1 ASLWDSSPNSFIP
14 KLVLAK
20 TILKVSQLGSFQ
32 VTKNFSSLYKERSK
46 LGNMFRPNQQSRDI
60 IISKGGGGV
69 AKGGKAK
76 KKIIHP
82 PIESY
87 WLLPSMKPEKH
98 SSSSSPAAAVSSMV
112 SLIKRIGRSRSL
124 NMALEGAHDPKDED
138 VVNSFREALFLDG
151 HFLAKRNDYHTLLR
165 FLRMRDFD
173 IPKAKDMFVSYL
185 KWREEYRVD
194 AIAKEFKLEEIGE
207 VKKCYPNGYHGV
219 DRVGRPVYIER
230 LGMVDTNGLLE
241 ATTLDRLVKY
251 HISEQEKTMNLR
263 YPACSIVAKTHIAST
278 TSILDVKGVGMSSF
292 SKPARYLFM
301 EIQKIDSN
309 YYPETLHRL
318 YIVNAGSGFRM
329 LWKVLKPFLDVRTL
343 KKIYVL
349 GESYKSELLE
359 AVDASNLPSF
369 LGGSCS
375 CSSYGGCLF
384 SDKGPWNNP
393 EIQDLL
399 QTLSLTE
406 QAEIDAENTS
416 LASEEALATPGRGQI
431 DRRRQ
436 EEIRE
441 KVEKIQVLEAALME
455 ANTKFEALERAMED
469 AKKVM
474 KGLSQYIQAI
484 SF

>member
-1 ASLWDSSPNSFIP
+1 MS
-14 KLVLAK
+14 
-20 TILKVSQLGSFQ
+20 
-32 VTKNFSSLYKERSK
+32 
-46 LGNMFRPNQQSRDI
+46 RPNQKSRDI
-60 IISKGGGGV
+60 VISKSGGNT
-69 AKGGKAK
+69 K
-76 KKIIHP
+76 KKKLIYP

-87 WLLPSMKPEKH
+87 WLLRPPMKSEKH
-98 SSSSSPAAAVSSMV
+98 SSLSMM
-112 SLIKRIGRSRSL
+112 SLIKKIGRSRSMT
-124 NMALEGAHDPKDED
+124 MALEGAHDPKDED
-138 VVNSFREALFLDG
+138 IVNSFREVLFLDG
-151 HFLAKRNDYHTLLR
+151 HFLGKRNDYHTLLR

-173 IPKAKDMFVSYL
+173 IPKAKDMFVNYI

-194 AIAKEFKLEEIGE
+194 AIAKEFKFEEIVE
-207 VKKCYPNGYHGV
+207 VKKYYPNGFHGV

-241 ATTLDRLVKY
+241 VTTLDRLVKY
-251 HISEQEKTMNLR
+251 HIFEQEKTMNLR

-278 TSILDVKGVGMSSF
+278 TSILDVKGVVSHKGMSSF

-359 AVDASNLPSF
+359 AVDPSNLPSF

-375 CSSYGGCLF
+375 CSCNGGCLF

-399 QTLSLTE
+399 QALSVTE
-406 QAEIDAENTS
+406 QAEIDADNTS
-416 LASEEALATPGRGQI
+416 LASEDALATP
-431 DRRRQ
+431 RRQ

-441 KVEKIQVLEAALME
+441 KLGKIHALEAALME

-469 AKKVM
+469 AKKIM
-474 KGLSQYIQAI
+474 KGLSQQIQAI
-484 SF
+484 NF